1 MFPVGFGE
9 VAERLR
15 RSTVHIGSGGRG
27 HGSGIIVKSGA
38 NSALKSD
45 AVIVTNAHVAAVG
58 PPAVTLWDGR
68 SFQARIDALD
78 RRRDLAL
85 LRIPAS
91 DSDDLPAAALGD
103 SNRLRPGEF
112 VIAIGNPLGFMG
124 ALTAGIVHAVGPLPG
139 LGPRKWIQAGVRLA
153 PGNSGGPLAD
163 AAGTVVGVNTMVAG
177 RLGLAVPSN
186 EVTRLLSGNQPQLL
200 GVVLQPVPLSIEGR
214 ERLGLRIVEILP
226 DSAASRASLLPGDIL
241 VGIGGRPLGSLDDLE
256 EALQAPSESVLS
268 LQFVRADLNK
278 IRTVAVR
285 LAMSNPVA
293 A

>member
-45 AVIVTNAHVAAVG
+45 AVIVTNAHVAAAG
-58 PPAVTLWDGR
+58 QPAVTLWDGR

-91 DSDDLPAAALGD
+91 DLPTVALGD
-103 SNRLRPGEF
+103 SNRLRPGEL
-112 VIAIGNPLGFMG
+112 VIAIGNPLGFIG

-139 LGPRKWIQAGVRLA
+139 LGSRKWIQAGVRLA

-163 AAGTVVGVNTMVAG
+163 AAGSVVGVNTMVAG

-186 EVTRLLSGNQPQLL
+186 EVVRLLSGNQPQLL

-226 DSAASRASLLPGDIL
+226 ESAASRASLLPGDIL

-256 EALQAPSESVLS
+256 EALQAPSERVLR
-268 LQFVRADLNK
+268 LQFVRADPNK

>member
-1 MFPVGFGE
+1 MFPPGFGE

-15 RSTVHIGSGGRG
+15 RSTVHISSGGRG
-27 HGSGIIVKSGA
+27 HGSGIILNSGVQ
-38 NSALKSD
+38 SAGKPG
-45 AVIVTNAHVAAVG
+45 AVIVTNAHVAVVG
-58 PPAVTLWDGR
+58 QPAVTLWDGR

-91 DSDDLPAAALGD
+91 DLPAAALGD
-103 SNRLRPGEF
+103 SNRLRPGEL
-112 VIAIGNPLGFMG
+112 VIAIGNPLGFIG

-177 RLGLAVPSN
+177 RLGLAVPSS
-186 EVTRLLSGNQPQLL
+186 EVTRMLSGNQPQVL
-200 GVVLQPVPLSIEGR
+200 GVTLQPVPLTIEGR
-214 ERLGLRIVEILP
+214 ERFGLRIVEILP

-241 VGIGGRPLGSLDDLE
+241 VGIGGSPLGSLDDLE
-256 EALQAPSESVLS
+256 DALQTPSEGVLR
-268 LQFVRADLNK
+268 LQFVRADPSK
-278 IRTVAVR
+278 IRSVAVR
-285 LAMSNPVA
+285 LSMSNPVA

>member
-1 MFPVGFGE
+1 MLAPGFGE

-15 RSTVHIGSGGRG
+15 RSTVHISSGGRG

-38 NSALKSD
+38 TSAQASD
-45 AVIVTNAHVAAVG
+45 SVIVTNAHVAAVG
-58 PPAVTLWDGR
+58 QPEVTLWDGR
-68 SFQARIDALD
+68 SFQARIATLD

-85 LRIPAS
+85 LRIPAA
-91 DSDDLPAAALGD
+91 DLPAAALGD
-103 SNRLRPGEF
+103 SSRLRPGEL
-112 VIAIGNPLGFMG
+112 VIAIGNPLGFIG
-124 ALTAGIVHAVGPLPG
+124 ALTAGVVHAIGPLPG

-186 EVTRLLSGNQPQLL
+186 EVARLLSGNQPQLL
-200 GVVLQPVPLSIEGR
+200 GVTVRPVPLSIEGT
-214 ERLGLRIVEILP
+214 ERLGFMVVEILP
-226 DSAASRASLLPGDIL
+226 DSPASRASLLPGDIL
-241 VGIGGRPLGSLDDLE
+241 VGIGGRPLTAFEDLE
-256 EALQAPSESVLS
+256 DALQAPAESILR
-268 LQFVRADLNK
+268 LQFVRGDPSK

-285 LAMSNPVA
+285 LAVSNPVA

>member
-38 NSALKSD
+38 NSAPKSD

-91 DSDDLPAAALGD
+91 DSDELPAAALGD
-103 SNRLRPGEF
+103 SNRLRPGEL

>member
-1 MFPVGFGE
+1 MFPLGFGE

-15 RSTVHIGSGGRG
+15 RATVHVSSGGRG

-38 NSALKSD
+38 NSAPQSD
-45 AVIVTNAHVAAVG
+45 AVVVTNAHVAAVG

-68 SFQARIDALD
+68 SFQARIDAFD

-91 DSDDLPAAALGD
+91 DLPAAVLGD
-103 SNRLRPGEF
+103 SNRLRPGEL

-163 AAGTVVGVNTMVAG
+163 VAGTVVGVNTMVAG

-186 EVTRLLSGNQPQLL
+186 EVARLLSGNQPQLL
-200 GVVLQPVPLSIEGR
+200 GVMLQPVPLSIEGR
-214 ERLGLRIVEILP
+214 ERLGLRILETLP

-241 VGIGGRPLGSLDDLE
+241 VGIGGRPLGSLDDFE
-256 EALQAPSESVLS
+256 DALQAPSEGVLR
-268 LQFVRADLNK
+268 LQFVRADPNK
-278 IRTVAVR
+278 VRTVAVR

>member
-45 AVIVTNAHVAAVG
+45 AVVVTNAHVAAVG

-85 LRIPAS
+85 LRIPAF
-91 DSDDLPAAALGD
+91 DLPAAALGD
-103 SNRLRPGEF
+103 SNRLRPGEL
-112 VIAIGNPLGFMG
+112 VIAIGNPLGFIG

-163 AAGTVVGVNTMVAG
+163 AAGSVVGVNTMVAG

-256 EALQAPSESVLS
+256 EALQAPSERVLR
-268 LQFVRADLNK
+268 LQFVRADPSK